1 MHFHSK
7 MAWPSATYDA
17 ISRNHSNWPS
27 LNLPQNAR
35 EGWTNSYWKR
45 QLKKTSEGGGGVA
58 KTCLATNQLVA
69 SCVNTDFWLDKIT
82 PYTGSSSLAT
92 RVDETSAS
100 EQKGAMQ
107 WTGTPLRNVACF
119 RLRSG
124 QPCGLSTRH
133 CRCHWIMAAW
143 FVFLHFS
150 LVPLCWY
157 AVSERQ
163 MFLFFLR
170 EV

>member
-1 MHFHSK
+1 

-27 LNLPQNAR
+27 LSLSQNAR
-35 EGWTNSYWKR
+35 EGWTNSYCAEKNLR
-45 QLKKTSEGGGGVA
+45 GRGGGVA
-58 KTCLATNQLVA
+58 KTCLVTNQLVT

-82 PYTGSSSLAT
+82 RESHHTRDLRHLPPGWIKRVRPSKKVRCSELGLCSEMSL
-92 RVDETSAS
+92 VFDFG
-100 EQKGAMQ
+100 QG
-107 WTGTPLRNVACF
+107 LR
-119 RLRSG
+119 
-124 QPCGLSTRH
+124 CGLSTRH

-143 FVFLHFS
+143 FVFLHFF